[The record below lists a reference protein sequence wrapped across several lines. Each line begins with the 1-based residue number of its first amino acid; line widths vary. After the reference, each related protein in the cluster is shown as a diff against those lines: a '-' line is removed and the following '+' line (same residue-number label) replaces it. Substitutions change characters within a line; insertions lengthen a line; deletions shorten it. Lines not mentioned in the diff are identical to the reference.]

1 MMKRRTT
8 VKAVKLPE
16 AKERHKKMM
25 NNLTTGKA
33 LIISEAEKR
42 HKKDVQRIEDTLKT
56 APDKRKYLELE
67 KDIVFRI
74 LKKDIDVLNDTIV
87 LRTKTRY
94 YRTGQFDW
102 ELEQIRLIRQHY
114 KNYLRGGNVNY
125 AEETL
130 TPKAD
135 NIINAI
141 RFYQLETYLENYKP
155 EVAFEPHKRT
165 LADIALQYFWEGK
178 TITNQNKNE
187 IAALFPELH
196 LINGEKLYQRFN
208 EYRKRGERV
217 FDRGDDRKN
226 IKHLK
231 IMETALKFLSEPE
244 QLHSAEKEILLFKSE
259 VKKVSG
265 QIL

>member
-187 IAALFPELH
+187 IAAQFPH
-196 LINGEKLYQRFN
+196 LKNGNKLYN
-208 EYRKRGERV
+208 
-217 FDRGDDRKN
+217 
-226 IKHLK
+226 
-231 IMETALKFLSEPE
+231 KFLYYSYKTNRVNYDGSENHARNYLKDMERALSFLTNPE
-244 QLHSAEKEILLFKSE
+244 HIKVAEKEIHEYKRHNN
-259 VKKVSG
+259 
-265 QIL
+265 IN